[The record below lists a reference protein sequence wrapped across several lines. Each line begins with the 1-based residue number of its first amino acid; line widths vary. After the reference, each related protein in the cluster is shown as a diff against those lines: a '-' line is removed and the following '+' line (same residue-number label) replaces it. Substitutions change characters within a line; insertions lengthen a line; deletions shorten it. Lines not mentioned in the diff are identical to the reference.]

1 MAKLTG
7 TNHRDASN
15 VLLNFYVAQAKSL
28 EESGHYFMAAIALA
42 FAVETAVLTYLLV
55 EFGEDNGGELEIPSN
70 VGFFDLVDAA
80 HQIDVLQA
88 PIDIPSHVRED
99 NQHPKH
105 IAKDAADKI
114 RQYRNLIHP
123 ARALKEAYNP
133 ETFTHDQ
140 LKELWELSESIM
152 HSLMYY
158 L

>member
-7 TNHRDASN
+7 TNHGDASN

-55 EFGEDNGGELEIPSN
+55 EFGDDNGGELEIPLN

-99 NQHPKH
+99 DQHPKY

-114 RQYRNLIHP
+114 RQFRNLVHP
-123 ARALKEAYNP
+123 ARALKEGYNP
-133 ETFTHDQ
+133 ETFTQDQ
-140 LKELWELSESIM
+140 LKELWEMSESIM